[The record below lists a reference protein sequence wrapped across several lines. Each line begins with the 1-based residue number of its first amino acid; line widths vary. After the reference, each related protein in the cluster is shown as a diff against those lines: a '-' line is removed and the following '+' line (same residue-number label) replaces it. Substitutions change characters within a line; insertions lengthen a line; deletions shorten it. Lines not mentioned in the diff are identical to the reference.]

1 LLLKTK
7 VYETDGI
14 IGSLEHTLLG
24 ETAIVEVSRTKLHIE
39 ESPENLNI
47 YIPKDSKD
55 QEICY
60 LRLLPTKLFNE
71 TMMAE
76 VDSNSTLAFDSRAVS
91 IITAI
96 FASSDEVVDLVLE
109 EAGIVP
115 VPYPDQ
121 YEEELQQ
128 SPSDDIVPSPGI
140 DQQRNPE
147 SETTSVGSGTQ
158 SGTSTPGASSPSAQS
173 TSFSITATSTYRANY
188 QPSVLPQSIQLLSRH
203 SRPRPEPVL
212 PNNLRHP
219 FTPGSSQAEYRR
231 LHDNIITTA
240 RNKRGGF
247 PSQGAFNLDELL
259 NALPAEEAREV
270 NDYDLPFGVRNENQL
285 AHDMKVGAAGELY
298 VCIKPWSSG
307 RDLTCVGL

>member
-1 LLLKTK
+1 
-7 VYETDGI
+7 
-14 IGSLEHTLLG
+14 
-24 ETAIVEVSRTKLHIE
+24 
-39 ESPENLNI
+39 LNI

-158 SGTSTPGASSPSAQS
+158 SGTSTPGALSL
-173 TSFSITATSTYRANY
+173 R
-188 QPSVLPQSIQLLSRH
+188 LLRTEQTISQVFYH
-203 SRPRPEPVL
+203 SR
-212 PNNLRHP
+212 
-219 FTPGSSQAEYRR
+219 FSSSAVTQDLAPSLFFQIIYDTH
-231 LHDNIITTA
+231 LHLEVAKRNIDDYSTTSSLQQGI
-240 RNKRGGF
+240 KEGGF
-247 PSQGAFNLDELL
+247 HPRELS
-259 NALPAEEAREV
+259 
-270 NDYDLPFGVRNENQL
+270 
-285 AHDMKVGAAGELY
+285 
-298 VCIKPWSSG
+298 I
-307 RDLTCVGL
+307 LTNS